1 MTGIKTAIDKSL
13 LLASL
18 LPTRPQEF
26 YDRLMTLWEIR
37 VEALQARPAAYQ
49 TVSWDDAVRTLE
61 KALHAKTDG
70 LASEGGLTE
79 VEREVRTRIHTLGGE
94 GPFRLMH
101 NADFTLARLCYIACR
116 ILRPKTVLETGVA
129 YGVTSAF
136 ILKALEINGAGLLHS
151 IDLPPLGHNAD
162 RFVGA
167 LIPESLTDRW
177 CLHRGT
183 SKRVLPALLRELAR
197 VDCFVHDSL
206 HTYKNIWA
214 EFHAVFPYLARP
226 AVVLADDIGDNA
238 AFFDW
243 VAECHPAW
251 WATLQETDK
260 DSIFGVSVFDARIN
274 GA

>member
-26 YDRLMTLWEIR
+26 YDRLMTLWEVR
-37 VEALQARPAAYQ
+37 VEALQARAAAYQ
-49 TVSWDDAVRTLE
+49 PVSWDDAVRTLE
-61 KALHAKTDG
+61 KTLHAKTDG
-70 LASEGGLTE
+70 LASESGLAE
-79 VEREVRTRIHTLGGE
+79 VEQDVRSRMHALGGA
-94 GPFRLMH
+94 GPFRLIH

-116 ILRPKTVLETGVA
+116 ILRPITVLETGVA

-167 LIPESLTDRW
+167 LIPESLTNRW

-183 SKRVLPALLRELAR
+183 SKRVLPVLLGELAR

-226 AVVLADDIGDNA
+226 AVVLADDIGDNS

-243 VAECHPAW
+243 VAECRPAW
-251 WATLQETDK
+251 WAMLQETNK
-260 DSIFGVSVFDARIN
+260 DSVFGVSVFDARID
-274 GA
+274 GP